1 MSAPSTASLP
11 AAIPESIHVPG
22 GGSDSIGRLTAPI
35 THLIEPAAKIEV
47 QVIAAVA

>member
-11 AAIPESIHVPG
+11 AAIPESIYVPG
-22 GGSDSIGRLTAPI
+22 GVSDSIGRLTASI
-35 THLIEPAAKIEV
+35 TRLTEPAAKIEV

>member
-22 GGSDSIGRLTAPI
+22 GGSDSIGRRTAPI
-35 THLIEPAAKIEV
+35 THLTGRAAKIEV

>member
-11 AAIPESIHVPG
+11 AAVPE
-22 GGSDSIGRLTAPI
+22 SIGRLTAPI
-35 THLIEPAAKIEV
+35 IHLTEPAAKIEV